1 MALALMIIA
10 MLIGTGM
17 LLSNGTHD
25 PQWHADKEKEKWK
38 S

>member
-1 MALALMIIA
+1 MLFIILG
-10 MLIGTGM
+10 LIVMGM

-25 PQWHADKEKEKWK
+25 PKWHADKEKEKWK